1 MQQINSRNFSNP
13 DVIEAEFRRPDVRS
27 HAEKLAETSYK
38 RDQEVLKVNLNSTAN
53 PKQDTFVRDFTVSAV
68 SDERRQNTNQR
79 RATEAYGA
87 DALREKLAQTRES
100 LITNRDNLNA
110 NKSLAFRPGMNQL
123 ALA

>member
-13 DVIEAEFRRPDVRS
+13 DVIEAEFRRPEARS

-38 RDQEVLKVNLNSTAN
+38 RDQEVLRVNLNSGSN
-53 PKQDTFVRDFTVSAV
+53 PKQDIFVRDYTVSAA
-68 SDERRQNTNQR
+68 SERKQNTNQR
-79 RATEAYGA
+79 RAQDSYGA
-87 DALREKLAQTRES
+87 DALRAKLSETRES
-100 LITNRDNLNA
+100 LITNRDNFNA

>member
-1 MQQINSRNFSNP
+1 MQSINSWKDSSTKP
-13 DVIEAEFRRPDVRS
+13 DVIEAQFRTVDSRS
-27 HAEKLAETSYK
+27 HSQRLAQTAYQ
-38 RDQEVLKVNLNSTAN
+38 DVLKVNLSSGFN
-53 PKQDTFVRDFTVSAV
+53 PKQDTFVRDYTVASV
-68 SDERRQNTNQR
+68 DERRNQNTNQR

-87 DALREKLAQTRES
+87 DALRAKLSETRES